1 MDEGPEGPL
10 AGLVGATSQTIT
22 SEIGILVDYS
32 KNMHKSIHKDRKV
45 SVNDSKSTPE
55 PEDPSVLAKSESLSY
70 IPSTSRHVMRDMEGG
85 AYTSQHIEGL
95 AYRMAAKTLPTRT
108 KREMQKRAN
117 SFPANMKLTPSRQRS
132 STAGQTHEHGVA
144 YDVAHDTG
152 TFAHRMST
160 AALRGPVSLFYNLA
174 NGFHNA
180 PSFLL
185 HDNTVRRRD
194 NITGFGSGLKS
205 SGKEFT
211 LGLFDAFTGLVYQP
225 YLGAAAGSATGISG
239 GVVGLGKGIGK
250 GLGGFVF
257 KVGAAGLGIPG
268 YTLKGIERQVEKRK
282 DRMLKADILVVR
294 LRQGIWEFGAVGEE
308 DRKKVL
314 EAYEKLEAET

>member
-1 MDEGPEGPL
+1 
-10 AGLVGATSQTIT
+10 VGATSQTIT
-22 SEIGILVDYS
+22 SEIGIIVDYS
-32 KNMHKSIHKDRKV
+32 KNMNKTIHKDRKATIH
-45 SVNDSKSTPE
+45 DGDSTPE
-55 PEDPSVLAKSESLSY
+55 PEDPSVLAKSESLTY
-70 IPSTSRHVMRDMEGG
+70 VPSTARHVMRDMEN
-85 AYTSQHIEGL
+85 APYTSQHIEGL

-117 SFPANMKLTPSRQRS
+117 SWPATMKLTTSRQRT
-132 STAGQTHEHGVA
+132 STTGETHGVV
-144 YDVAHDTG
+144 YDVANETG
-152 TFAHRMST
+152 TFAHRMGA

-185 HDNTVRRRD
+185 NDNTVRRRD
-194 NITGFGSGLKS
+194 NITGFGSGLKL

-225 YLGAAAGSATGISG
+225 YLGAAAGSSSGISG
-239 GVVGLGKGIGK
+239 GVVGFGKGVGK

-268 YTLKGIERQVEKRK
+268 YTLKGIERQIEKRK

-294 LRQGIWEFGAVGEE
+294 LRQGIWEFGAVDEE
-308 DRKKVL
+308 ERKKIL
-314 EAYEKLEAET
+314 AAYEKLVADT